1 MKTAIFAHI
10 LLDYYDPYIFDKNLN
25 KSALLPT
32 LAGGSVNFTE
42 LPNEQMGFGW
52 AVPNAPLNSNLI
64 NVNGARSYNPSVL
77 HIRTTRRGPKLDI
90 AR

>member
-42 LPNEQMGFGW
+42 LPGEQMVFGW
-52 AVPNAPLNSNLI
+52 ATFGAPLKSNLI
-64 NVNGARSYNPSVL
+64 NVIEARANNLSVL
-77 HIRTTRRGPKLDI
+77 
-90 AR
+90 